1 MWDILCAC
9 IHMSTCSCMYVEAR
23 GHSLSILALD
33 AKSLTEKT
41 GWPVRPRDSLVS
53 SSPAPW
59 WQAYAMD
66 VTFSVL
72 VINPRLQGQALCWL
86 SHLSGPGSVF
96 LESPIFPNSANFSIK
111 GGQSCN
117 LAQHVK
123 PVILEKSSQNPG
135 ILVTHPVL
143 GFNLWTECWLPSS
156 KAALC
161 GASLLRQTQ
170 PHCLHVMGPYK
181 PNSNKHS
188 MCVVCPDWETT
199 SVDLISRRQHK
210 VQGCASEKGVV
221 TQGLVASAEKWAGR
235 WSLLLGLRP
244 AAL

>member
-9 IHMSTCSCMYVEAR
+9 IHMSTCSCMHVEAR
-23 GHSLSILALD
+23 GHSLSILALE

-41 GWPVRPRDSLVS
+41 GWPVRLRDSLIC

-59 WQAYAMD
+59 LQAYAID

-72 VINPRLQGQALCWL
+72 VIKPSLQGQALCWL

-96 LESPIFPNSANFSIK
+96 LESPIFPNSENFPIK

-123 PVILEKSSQNPG
+123 PVILEKSTQNPG

-143 GFNLWTECWLPSS
+143 GFNLWTECWLPFS

-161 GASLLRQTQ
+161 GASLLRLAQ
-170 PHCLHVMGPYK
+170 PYCLHVMGLPT
-181 PNSNKHS
+181 NQTQTN
-188 MCVVCPDWETT
+188 MVCVW
-199 SVDLISRRQHK
+199 SVLTEKRQVLISSHRDSTKFRAVCQRS
-210 VQGCASEKGVV
+210 G
-221 TQGLVASAEKWAGR
+221 
-235 WSLLLGLRP
+235 
-244 AAL
+244 